1 MMEVLAGAHDEDHSE
16 SIQTLFDDLDKV
28 HVDFA
33 HFEEAAAIHRHCR
46 RNGVAVRSM
55 IDCVIAAI
63 ALREDHEV
71 LHADRD
77 FNAIASVLP
86 LRIHSAS
93 IA

>member
-1 MMEVLAGAHDEDHSE
+1 
-16 SIQTLFDDLDKV
+16 
-28 HVDFA
+28 VDFA